1 MRRRS
6 LAAFAL
12 LLVIGGCGPRMED
25 QPSLEAYEAEMPPMP
40 EGTVAR
46 AGGDPVPGDE
56 AAGLANPFAPTPAN
70 LARGAALF
78 ATYCTPCHGPGG
90 RGDGTVGKKLGVE
103 VRDLT
108 GDHVAALADG
118 EIFATI
124 TRGNGAMLGLRGL
137 VARDE
142 RWLIVLHVRALGT
155 ASPAAEPPPGR

>member
-1 MRRRS
+1 
-6 LAAFAL
+6 
-12 LLVIGGCGPRMED
+12 MED
-25 QPSLEAYEAEMPPMP
+25 QPSLEAYETELPPMP

-46 AGGDPVPGDE
+46 AGGDPIPGDE
-56 AAGLANPFAPTPAN
+56 AAALANPFPPTPAN
-70 LARGAALF
+70 QARGAALF
-78 ATYCTPCHGPGG
+78 ATYCAPCHGAGG
-90 RGDGTVGKKLGVE
+90 RGDGIVGKKLGVE

-142 RWLIVLHVRALGT
+142 RWLIVLEVRALG
-155 ASPAAEPPPGR
+155 AAPGPR